1 MSDEELERIIDD
13 FKASLDN
20 YLMVRTHAV
29 FAERLAEE
37 STLMSRTFD
46 EPFHEEEAKM
56 KSKRASPSI
65 ILGFQAII

>member
-1 MSDEELERIIDD
+1 MPDEELERIIDD

-29 FAERLAEE
+29 LAEKLTQE
-37 STLMSRTFD
+37 STLVSRAFD

-56 KSKRASPSI
+56 EDLLIRNLIRLIKAVK
-65 ILGFQAII
+65 